1 MGDIVEVAWVGIDAG
16 KVSHHATLVDADG
29 TIVWSRQ
36 VRNDQAA
43 VEQLIAKAAATATTV
58 RWAVDLTSA
67 GAALLLALLIAAG
80 QRVVYVPGTVVNRMS
95 DTFAGEAKTDARDS
109 YVIAETARLRRD
121 LTELITPNELVAE
134 LALLAAHRA
143 DLMADWVRGVNR
155 LRELLTRVF
164 PALERSFDYT
174 TRSALILVSRYS
186 TPDAIRDA
194 DADQLAAY
202 LRSEEAHRPSIPGMV
217 AKAHAAAAAQT
228 VRLPGEA
235 ATAALITRQ
244 ARKLLDLDRE
254 IKDFDKQITERFRAH
269 PQARIIES
277 MPGMGPILGAEFI
290 AITAGDLAAFGTA
303 ARLATYAGLAPVPDD
318 SGKRKGVRHRPRRY
332 HRRLRHVFY
341 MAAFSS
347 LKTDGPSREFYAR
360 KRSERQRHTRA
371 MIAPARRLVDVL
383 WALLRDNRTW
393 QPEPPTPLPAT
404 AA

>member
-1 MGDIVEVAWVGIDAG
+1 MGDAIEAVWVGIDAG
-16 KVSHHATLVDADG
+16 KLSHHATLVDAEG
-29 TIVWSRQ
+29 AIVWSRK

-43 VEQLIAKAAATATTV
+43 IEQLIAKATATAKTV

-67 GAALLLALLIAAG
+67 GAALLLALLMAAG

-109 YVIAETARLRRD
+109 FVIAETARLRRD
-121 LTELITPNELVAE
+121 FAELSTPNELVAE
-134 LALLAAHRA
+134 LALLTGYRA
-143 DLMADWVRGVNR
+143 DLLADWVRGINR

-164 PALERSFDYT
+164 PALEQSFDYS
-174 TRSALILVSRYS
+174 TRSALILVSHYC
-186 TPDAIRDA
+186 TPDVIRDA
-194 DADQLAAY
+194 DTDELAAY
-202 LRSEEAHRPSIPGMV
+202 LQREGAHRPSIPGMV
-217 AKAHAAAAAQT
+217 AKAQTAAAAQT
-228 VRLPGEA
+228 VALPGEA
-235 ATAALITRQ
+235 TTAALITRQ
-244 ARKLLDLDRE
+244 ARKLLDIDRE
-254 IKDFDKQITERFRAH
+254 IKNLDKQLTERFRDH
-269 PQARIIES
+269 PQAHIIES

-318 SGKRKGVRHRPRRY
+318 SGKRKGVMRRPRRY

-347 LKTDGPSREFYAR
+347 LKSDGPSRDFYTR

-371 MIAPARRLVDVL
+371 MIALSRRLVDVL

-393 QPEPPTPLPAT
+393 QTQPPTPLPAT

>member
-155 LRELLTRVF
+155 LRVF

-254 IKDFDKQITERFRAH
+254 IKDLDKQITERFRAH

-371 MIAPARRLVDVL
+371 MIALARRLVDVL

-393 QPEPPTPLPAT
+393 QPQPPTPLPAT